1 MRPGR
6 PARSHALAHAP
17 FSVLIRRPF
26 RWKTYGQMVP
36 AVDVKRAKII
46 DNVREKQLDR
56 APGGGKM
63 LTGLAQRTARRLD
76 VFMVDLQRFRK

>member
-1 MRPGR
+1 
-6 PARSHALAHAP
+6 
-17 FSVLIRRPF
+17 
-26 RWKTYGQMVP
+26 MVP
-36 AVDVKRAKII
+36 AVDDKRAKII